1 MKLFGDF
8 PPPAWFASECLVL
21 ASNPDS
27 VERKA
32 FSLFILNQA
41 AKFNLMTEELTED
54 LASLGIS
61 KSLYIDIIAEYADKK
76 DEIRN
81 GLIKNIPAIHSRVID
96 SDFRGNTLFLNLADH
111 EGTVEIKLKE
121 QTPILI
127 ESLEKAIQSF
137 NGIVRTENDKD

>member
-21 ASNPDS
+21 ATNPDS

-41 AKFNLMTEELTED
+41 AKFNLMTEELTND

-61 KSLYIDIIAEYADKK
+61 KSLYTDIIAEYAEKK

-81 GLIKNIPAIHSRVID
+81 GLIKNIP
-96 SDFRGNTLFLNLADH
+96 
-111 EGTVEIKLKE
+111 LK
-121 QTPILI
+121 
-127 ESLEKAIQSF
+127 
-137 NGIVRTENDKD
+137 D